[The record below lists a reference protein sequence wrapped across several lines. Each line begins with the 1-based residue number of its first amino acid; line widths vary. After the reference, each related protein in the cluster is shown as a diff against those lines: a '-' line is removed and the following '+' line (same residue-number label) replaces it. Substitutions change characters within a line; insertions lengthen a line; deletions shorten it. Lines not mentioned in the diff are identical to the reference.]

1 MKALILAAGKG
12 TRLFPATK
20 STPKPLMPLAGKAT
34 LSYIIDEIVKSG
46 ISKIGLVVSE
56 DNYNQISKFIKCNYS
71 DLEINLIIQ
80 DKQLGVAHAVKIS
93 KDYIKDDDFILY
105 LGDNLFENG
114 INNLVKKFSNSKN
127 NIISLKSVADPR
139 KFGVAEI
146 DAKERLI
153 RITEKPKVPKS
164 NFAVTG
170 IYAFK
175 NIIFDYIDR
184 ISISERGEYEI
195 TDVIKL
201 LIKFDNVESMINKG
215 WWIDTGNLNDYLMAN
230 KFKILELSNNENL
243 NANKDFFHF
252 ENSKLIDSEII
263 KYSSIGK
270 DVVIENSK
278 IENCVILDQSKIRN
292 YHLINCILS
301 RNATLIND
309 NIDIK
314 ILENKII

>member
-34 LSYIIDEIVKSG
+34 LSYIIDEIVISG
-46 ISKIGLVVSE
+46 ISNIGLVVSE
-56 DNYNQISKFIKCNYS
+56 DNYNQISKFIKNNYS

-93 KDYIKDDDFILY
+93 KDYIKNDDFILY

-114 INNLVKKFSNSKN
+114 INNLVKKFSKSKN

-146 DAKERLI
+146 DAKEKLI

-184 ISISERGEYEI
+184 IPISERGEYEI
-195 TDVIKL
+195 TDAIKL
-201 LIKFDNVESMINKG
+201 LIKFDNVESMINEG

-301 RNATLIND
+301 RNTTLIND

>member
-34 LSYIIDEIVKSG
+34 LSYIIDEIVISG
-46 ISKIGLVVSE
+46 ISNIGLVVSE
-56 DNYNQISKFIKCNYS
+56 DNYNQISKFIKNNYS

-184 ISISERGEYEI
+184 IPISERGEYEI
-195 TDVIKL
+195 TDAIKL
-201 LIKFDNVESMINKG
+201 LIKFDNVESMINEG

>member
-20 STPKPLMPLAGKAT
+20 STPKPLMPLAGRET
-34 LSYIIDEIVKSG
+34 LFYIIDEILNSG
-46 ISKIGLVVSE
+46 ISNIGIVVSK
-56 DNYNQISKFIKCNYS
+56 DNYDQIFNFIKDNYS
-71 DLEINLIIQ
+71 NLEINLIVQ

-93 KDYIKDDDFILY
+93 REYIKNDDFILY

-114 INNLVKKFSNSKN
+114 IINLVKKFSKSKN
-127 NIISLKSVADPR
+127 NIISLKSVEDPR
-139 KFGVAEI
+139 RFGVAEI
-146 DAKERLI
+146 DDKGMLV

-175 NIIFDYIDR
+175 NIVFEYIDR

-201 LIKFDNVESMINKG
+201 LIKFNNVESIINNG
-215 WWIDTGNLNDYLMAN
+215 WWIDTGSHNDYLLAN
-230 KFKILELSNNENL
+230 KFKIIESNNKNL
-243 NANKDFFHF
+243 STNKDFFYYK
-252 ENSKLIDSEII
+252 NTKLIDSEII

-278 IENCVILDQSKIRN
+278 IENCVILDQSKIKN
-292 YHLINCILS
+292 FHLINCILS
-301 RNATLIND
+301 KNTTLIND
-309 NIDIK
+309 NIHIK

>member
-34 LSYIIDEIVKSG
+34 LSYIIDEIVISG
-46 ISKIGLVVSE
+46 ISNIGLVVSE
-56 DNYNQISKFIKCNYS
+56 DNYNQISKFIKNNYS

-93 KDYIKDDDFILY
+93 KDYIKNDDFILY

-114 INNLVKKFSNSKN
+114 INNLVKKFSKSKN

-146 DAKERLI
+146 DAKEKLI

-184 ISISERGEYEI
+184 IPISERGEYEI
-195 TDVIKL
+195 TDAIKL
-201 LIKFDNVESMINKG
+201 LIKFDNVESMINEG